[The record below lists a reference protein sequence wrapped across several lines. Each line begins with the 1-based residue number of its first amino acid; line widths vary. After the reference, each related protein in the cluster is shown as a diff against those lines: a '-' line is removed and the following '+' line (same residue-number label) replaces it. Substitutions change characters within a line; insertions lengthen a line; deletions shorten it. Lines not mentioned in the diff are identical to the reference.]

1 MVPCPSGHCTYNVQ
15 CTYIVRTV
23 GTMYVHCTYS
33 ARWGQTLDFRIWKR
47 WQKEYI
53 HNLLFEN
60 KSTVDNLVHFETFV
74 REGFLNGEHVVTT
87 FFNLEKAYDTTS
99 KSDFIK
105 DLYDM
110 DLKMFTSFYSK
121 L

>member
-1 MVPCPSGHCTYNVQ
+1 MVPCP
-15 CTYIVRTV
+15 
-23 GTMYVHCTYS
+23 
-33 ARWGQTLDFRIWKR
+33 TLDFRIWKR

-53 HNLLFEN
+53 HNL
-60 KSTVDNLVHFETFV
+60 KTRARIVDHLVHLETFV

-105 DLYDM
+105 AVM
-110 DLKMFTSFYSK
+110 MVTH
-121 L
+121 